1 MVIWTKIQKD
11 ILKYHHEVHSL
22 DYNVVR
28 QIKSK
33 APEVFVSYIL
43 PYNFTYPQTSAN
55 AYSMEQ
61 STLTD
66 SFIIE
71 ALFNQQK
78 VYAWTVNTDSEMN
91 RVLWLNTDGI
101 ITDNLSS
108 LDGKITDFYD
118 NPSYANMIFNYITVI
133 PYNNSMTSEASV

>member
-1 MVIWTKIQKD
+1 
-11 ILKYHHEVHSL
+11 
-22 DYNVVR
+22 
-28 QIKSK
+28 
-33 APEVFVSYIL
+33 
-43 PYNFTYPQTSAN
+43 
-55 AYSMEQ
+55 
-61 STLTD
+61 
-66 SFIIE
+66 
-71 ALFNQQK
+71 
-78 VYAWTVNTDSEMN
+78 MN

>member
-1 MVIWTKIQKD
+1 
-11 ILKYHHEVHSL
+11 
-22 DYNVVR
+22 
-28 QIKSK
+28 
-33 APEVFVSYIL
+33 
-43 PYNFTYPQTSAN
+43 
-55 AYSMEQ
+55 MEQ

-118 NPSYANMIFNYITVI
+118 DTSYANMIFNYITVI